1 MITEDD
7 RRILETFARQLREVL
22 PDAAVFGFGSR
33 VNGTPDPESDLDI
46 CVVVT
51 QLNHAVR
58 EVIRDVAWHVGFDS
72 GVVITTV
79 KYERGDFHHG
89 PVSVSPLVQAIM
101 AEGLAA

>member
-1 MITEDD
+1 MITEAD
-7 RRILETFARQLREVL
+7 RKILDTFARQVREVL

-33 VNGTPDPESDLDI
+33 VNGTADPESDFDV

-58 EVIRDVAWHVGFDS
+58 EVIRNIAWDVAFNS

-79 KYERGDFHHG
+79 KYESADFHHG
-89 PVSVSPLVQAIM
+89 PVSASPLVQTIM